1 MTEITLSAKDR
12 FLKKENLQKTLVVI
26 ETGFIFFFVPFYFL
40 MVIASEDSINIFVI
54 GLMALICGIAS
65 FLLVAAKYEND
76 VEELKNEIASLK
88 QEKFGEEKSQVNDL
102 VITKLQKKILIG
114 LNGLGLIFIVCFI
127 VRGVDELFH
136 EIPKLYESAIVLRA
150 NYEIDL
156 VKKDRERLRQYA
168 VSKVLELQ
176 LQVNRLEA
184 EKSGKGL

>member
-1 MTEITLSAKDR
+1 M
-12 FLKKENLQKTLVVI
+12 
-26 ETGFIFFFVPFYFL
+26 
-40 MVIASEDSINIFVI
+40 
-54 GLMALICGIAS
+54 
-65 FLLVAAKYEND
+65 
-76 VEELKNEIASLK
+76 SL
-88 QEKFGEEKSQVNDL
+88 FSVM
-102 VITKLQKKILIG
+102 
-114 LNGLGLIFIVCFI
+114 LGLIFIVCFI

>member
-65 FLLVAAKYEND
+65 FLLVAVKYEND

-114 LNGLGLIFIVCFI
+114 LNGLGLIFIVGM
-127 VRGVDELFH
+127 VARGVDELVH
-136 EIPKLYESAIVLRA
+136 EIISVHKGEGERIYKNTLSP
-150 NYEIDL
+150 NEIR
-156 VKKDRERLRQYA
+156 KKTLL
-168 VSKVLELQ
+168 LEEQ
-176 LQVNRLEA
+176 IKTLEA
-184 EKSGKGL
+184 KSSDDEKAGKGL

>member
-40 MVIASEDSINIFVI
+40 MVIAPEDSINIFVI

-65 FLLVAAKYEND
+65 FLLVAVKYEND